1 MDSEFS
7 NIPNWHGLQAS
18 DFDFDMDSYTV
29 ALRFLGDVSVGTPED
44 DALRIEGGTPEMRRS
59 WESSRR
65 FRRSLGKCREMG
77 EQERAHA
84 AQQQPDPFSGIPPR
98 GGMDLAAETFDAST
112 PKPPGAL
119 SRFLR
124 RLGVE
129 IDWQHAQRQEPR
141 PPGQREIS
149 LDEMTDRDWAGVRYQ
164 GAEAQRVRAEQG
176 LEGQKA
182 IGRWT
187 PPGVVWRVPG
197 VQQWDGTGISPD
209 GTRVEQ

>member
-7 NIPNWHGLQAS
+7 NIPNWHGLPAS

-29 ALRFLGDVSVGTPED
+29 ALRFLGDVSIGTLEE

-65 FRRSLGKCREMG
+65 FRRSLGKRREMG
-77 EQERAHA
+77 EQDRAHA
-84 AQQQPDPFSGIPPR
+84 ARLKPDPFATPPRRGAVDLAAVEYDPQAEAPR
-98 GGMDLAAETFDAST
+98 GGL
-112 PKPPGAL
+112 GGW
-119 SRFLR
+119 LR
-124 RLGVE
+124 RIGV
-129 IDWQHAQRQEPR
+129 IADRQAQPEEPR
-141 PPGQREIS
+141 PSGQREIS
-149 LDEMTDRDWAGVRYQ
+149 FDEMTDRDWAAVRYQ

-176 LEGQKA
+176 LEGQQG
-182 IGRWT
+182 IGWWT